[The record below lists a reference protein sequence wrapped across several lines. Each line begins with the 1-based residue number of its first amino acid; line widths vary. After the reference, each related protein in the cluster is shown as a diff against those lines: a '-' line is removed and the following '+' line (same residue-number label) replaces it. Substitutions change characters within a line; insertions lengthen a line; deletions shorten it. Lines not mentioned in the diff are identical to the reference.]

1 MARVAKWLALRDVA
15 AFSPKATPMTT
26 EFKLRLIDKSRTM
39 AESYIVEQIEKLS
52 PEFAAGVIASPVHR
66 ICNSLQ
72 QGSPNGAKI
81 VPVALYHALK
91 EAGWIDLGMVKSAE
105 FQTKKNIWASEDMVR
120 RYSKSELRR
129 MVEQEQTPAPA
140 EVPEPGLK
148 LVKS

>member
-1 MARVAKWLALRDVA
+1 
-15 AFSPKATPMTT
+15 
-26 EFKLRLIDKSRTM
+26 M

-105 FQTKKNIWASEDMVR
+105 FQSKKNIWASEDMVR
-120 RYSKSELRR
+120 RYSKSDLRR